1 MTALTGDFAVKSA
14 ISCIQTNAT
23 GAPDHGGDH
32 DGEDRS
38 ESFPHPE
45 DVNYY
50 LRHVQDGCSI
60 RALARE
66 AGCHDSTILRR
77 IRRIEQRRDDPLV
90 DRALER
96 ASGQRGGSEAEHASR
111 RETEQ
116 FRRILRRLCENG
128 AMLLVSESMAKAIV
142 VRQEI
147 RTAVLDREIAEKMAM
162 NGWLTLKAK
171 GRMRHYAISP
181 AGREILKAVARS
193 SQQAGAPAGVLPR
206 QGAFLDAAAVPVQEM
221 AEAAA
226 GFDHADRHR
235 IWEEQEIEGP
245 DGEGIRRM
253 RINIA
258 ESPIRLLARRR
269 TPEGGPFL
277 SAGMVA
283 AAERL
288 REDYELSQLGP
299 RVTQNWDGFLTS
311 GCSSGFAGRS
321 GGGGSESARN
331 RVTLALRELG
341 PGMGDLCL
349 RVCCFLEGIEST
361 ERRLG
366 WSARSG
372 KIVLKLALMRLEQH
386 YNSAYG
392 SGAPMIG

>member
-14 ISCIQTNAT
+14 ISCIQIHASG
-23 GAPDHGGDH
+23 GADHE
-32 DGEDRS
+32 GEEQRDS
-38 ESFPHPE
+38 YPHPN

-50 LRHVQDGCSI
+50 LRHVQDGLSI

-66 AGCHDSTILRR
+66 AGCHASTILRR

-90 DRALER
+90 DRALEQ
-96 ASGQRGGSEAEHASR
+96 ASGRRGGSEAEHASR

-128 AMLLVSESMAKAIV
+128 AMLLVSEGMAKAIV
-142 VRQEI
+142 VRQDI
-147 RTAVLDREIAEKMAM
+147 RTAVLDREIAERMAM
-162 NGWLTLKAK
+162 NGWLTLKAM
-171 GRMRHYAISP
+171 GRMRHYAISA
-181 AGREILKAVARS
+181 AGREVLRAAARS
-193 SQQAGAPAGVLPR
+193 KQADGPAGVLPR
-206 QGAFLDAAAVPVQEM
+206 QEAFQDAAAVPVQEM
-221 AEAAA
+221 PEAAPA
-226 GFDHADRHR
+226 GFDHAEQHR
-235 IWEEQEIEGP
+235 VWDEREIEAP

-253 RINIA
+253 RINQA

-269 TPEGGPFL
+269 TPEGTPFL

-311 GCSSGFAGRS
+311 GCSTGFSGRS
-321 GGGGSESARN
+321 GSGGSESARN

-349 RVCCFLEGIEST
+349 RVCCFLEGIECT

-386 YNSAYG
+386 YNNAYG
-392 SGAPMIG
+392 SGSPMIG